1 MATITEIS
9 SYRRTGENEL
19 HLVATVTPNATNAA
33 TATTT
38 NYEPFW
44 LEPGQTLLLEIDN
57 GGGDTVTFAAVP
69 GSVTSNNLNGGIVDQ
84 IGLTLTVN
92 CHPYP
97 AQLVTF
103 VGAVTTAALAAA
115 EMNEQLVGCRVEV
128 VAGPEISIISDIPG
142 TAGDV
147 TITAGT
153 SAIAWDA
160 AVGGTG
166 DVANI
171 HAVTA
176 LEVVA
181 LVRADTGGATTN
193 TANAD
198 GSVTIK
204 SATTGILSEVDITGG
219 TGRAALGLAIA
230 VSTGTAG
237 TADGYVT
244 GGEPLDLTPWFNAFC
259 YGAKLI
265 SGGAAATNGYKFGV
279 LCNPAT
285 PITATSTTLVCH
297 VQVDPADAG
306 GADVPLDQVRAALNL
321 AAFPT
326 VWEFVGY

>member
-19 HLVATVTPNATNAA
+19 HLVATVTPDATNAA

-38 NYEPFW
+38 TYEPWW

-57 GGGDTVTFAAVP
+57 GGGDTVTFAAAP
-69 GSVTSNNLNGGIVDQ
+69 GSVTSNNLNAGIADQ

-115 EMNEQLVGCRVEV
+115 EMNEQLVGCHVDV

-166 DVANI
+166 DLANI

-176 LEVVA
+176 LEVAAMV
-181 LVRADTGGATTN
+181 LVDTAAAATG

-198 GSVTIK
+198 T
-204 SATTGILSEVDITGG
+204 ITGG
-219 TGRAALGLAIA
+219 GGADNLVGGAGADVFIVAAAA
-230 VSTGTAG
+230 DHAAG
-237 TADGYVT
+237 ETIT
-244 GGEPLDLTPWFNAFC
+244 GGADSDTIRF
-259 YGAKLI
+259 
-265 SGGAAATNGYKFGV
+265 
-279 LCNPAT
+279 
-285 PITATSTTLVCH
+285 TSTTANETLTLTSTVTVC
-297 VQVDPADAG
+297 
-306 GADVPLDQVRAALNL
+306 RK
-321 AAFPT
+321 
-326 VWEFVGY
+326 